1 MAKKKV
7 LIYKKYERFWH
18 WMQAILAIFL
28 MITGFEIH
36 GYYSFLGYLNA
47 VTYHNYAAIALIILI
62 AFTIFWHFVTG
73 EWKQYIPT
81 TENLIAYVKYYTQGI
96 FQGAPH
102 PTHKTQL
109 SKLNPLQR
117 LTYLGLKI
125 VLFPLLVTTGILYM
139 IYRYPQGSKVEF
151 INIGGL
157 EVIAVLHTL
166 GAFLMVAFLIAHLYL
181 TTTGD
186 TIFSNI
192 KAMITGYEELEDEH
206 TEEQP
211 KTADEPNL
219 SSNVNS

>member
-1 MAKKKV
+1 MAKQKV

-47 VTYHNYAAIALIILI
+47 VTYHNYAAIALIVLIIL
-62 AFTIFWHFVTG
+62 TIFWHFVTG

-81 TENLIAYVKYYTQGI
+81 TENIVAYIKFYTNGI
-96 FQGAPH
+96 FKGEPH

-139 IYRYPQGSKVEF
+139 VYRYPQGSKIEF
-151 INIGGL
+151 TNIGGL
-157 EVIAVLHTL
+157 EIIAVLHTL

-186 TIFSNI
+186 TILSNI
-192 KAMITGYEELEDEH
+192 KAMITGYEELEVHEDKKENQ
-206 TEEQP
+206 TEQ
-211 KTADEPNL
+211 NL
-219 SSNVNS
+219 QQS

>member
-1 MAKKKV
+1 MAKKYV

-18 WMQAILAIFL
+18 WMQAILVIFL

-36 GYYSFLGYLNA
+36 GYYSFLGFLNA
-47 VTYHNYAAIALIILI
+47 VTFHNYAAIALIVLTI
-62 AFTIFWHFVTG
+62 FTIFWHFVTG

-81 TENLIAYVKYYTQGI
+81 TDNLIAYVKYYTKGI
-96 FQGAPH
+96 FEGAPH

-125 VLFPLLVTTGILYM
+125 VLFPLMISTGILYM
-139 IYRYPQGSKVEF
+139 LYRYPQKSTIEF

-157 EVIAVLHTL
+157 EVVAILHTL
-166 GAFLMVAFLIAHLYL
+166 GAFLLVAFLVAHLYL

-192 KAMITGYEELEDEH
+192 KAMLTGYEEIEVDENNNEKA
-206 TEEQP
+206 TQQ
-211 KTADEPNL
+211 
-219 SSNVNS
+219 S

>member
-1 MAKKKV
+1 MAKKYV

-18 WMQAILAIFL
+18 WMQAILVIFL

-36 GYYSFLGYLNA
+36 GYYSFLGFLNA
-47 VTYHNYAAIALIILI
+47 VTFYNYAAIALIVLTI
-62 AFTIFWHFVTG
+62 FTIFWHFVTG

-81 TENLIAYVKYYTQGI
+81 TDNLIAYVKYYTKGI
-96 FQGAPH
+96 FEGAPH

-125 VLFPLLVTTGILYM
+125 VLFPLMISTGILYM
-139 IYRYPQGSKVEF
+139 LYRYPQKSTIEF

-157 EVIAVLHTL
+157 EVIAILHTL
-166 GAFLMVAFLIAHLYL
+166 GAFLLVAFLVAHLYL

-192 KAMITGYEELEDEH
+192 KAMLTGYEEIEVDENNNEKA
-206 TEEQP
+206 TQQ
-211 KTADEPNL
+211 
-219 SSNVNS
+219 S